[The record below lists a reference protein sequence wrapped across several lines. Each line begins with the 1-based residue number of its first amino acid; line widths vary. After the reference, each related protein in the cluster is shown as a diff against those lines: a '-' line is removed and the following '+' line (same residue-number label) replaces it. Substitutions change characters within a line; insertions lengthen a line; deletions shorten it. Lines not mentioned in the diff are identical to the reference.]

1 MELEKSEDRH
11 FRAIS
16 ALEERIRGVILTK
29 DQKIEQLKE
38 KLKQEEAKSALQ

>member
-1 MELEKSEDRH
+1 MGAEHSMELEKSEDKH

-29 DQKIEQLKE
+29 D
-38 KLKQEEAKSALQ
+38 